1 MIIGRLG
8 MLMKKTNY
16 YGRTVGQEV
25 LKKYEKKKVN
35 SLGDLSLDELL
46 FSILIALVL
55 AAGFIFIFI
64 FLAEFIFLRF
74 LSVL

>member
-1 MIIGRLG
+1 
-8 MLMKKTNY
+8 MKKTNY

-25 LKKYEKKKVN
+25 LRKYEKKKGN

-46 FSILIALVL
+46 FLILIALVL
-55 AAGFIFIFI
+55 AAGFIFILI
-64 FLAEFIFLRF
+64 FLAKFIFLRF

>member
-1 MIIGRLG
+1 

-25 LKKYEKKKVN
+25 LKKYEKKGN
-35 SLGDLSLDELL
+35 GLGDLPLDELL
-46 FSILIALVL
+46 FLILIALVL
-55 AAGFIFIFI
+55 AAGFVFIFI
-64 FLAEFIFLRF
+64 FLAKFIFLRF

>member
-1 MIIGRLG
+1 
-8 MLMKKTNY
+8 MKKTNY

-25 LKKYEKKKVN
+25 LRKYEKKKGN

-46 FSILIALVL
+46 FSILMAIVL
-55 AAGFIFIFI
+55 AAGFIFVFI
-64 FLAEFIFLRF
+64 FLAKFIFLRF

>member
-1 MIIGRLG
+1 
-8 MLMKKTNY
+8 MKKTNY

-25 LKKYEKKKVN
+25 LRKYEKKKGN

-46 FSILIALVL
+46 FLILIALVL

-64 FLAEFIFLRF
+64 FLAKFIFLRF

>member
-16 YGRTVGQEV
+16 YSRTVGQEI
-25 LKKYEKKKVN
+25 LRKYEKKKGN
-35 SLGDLSLDELL
+35 SLGVLSLDELL
-46 FSILIALVL
+46 FLILIAIVL
-55 AAGFIFIFI
+55 AAGLIFIFI
-64 FLAEFIFLRF
+64 LLAKFIFLRF

>member
-1 MIIGRLG
+1 
-8 MLMKKTNY
+8 MKKTNY

-25 LKKYEKKKVN
+25 LKKYEKKNVN

-46 FSILIALVL
+46 FLILIAIVL
-55 AAGFIFIFI
+55 TAEFIFIFI
-64 FLAEFIFLRF
+64 FLAKFIFLRF